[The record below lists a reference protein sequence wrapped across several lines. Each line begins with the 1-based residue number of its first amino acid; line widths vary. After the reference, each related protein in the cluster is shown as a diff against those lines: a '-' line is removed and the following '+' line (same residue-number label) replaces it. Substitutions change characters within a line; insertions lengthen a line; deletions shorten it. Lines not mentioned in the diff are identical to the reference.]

1 VLYSCHISRYIAS
14 ISVVLVPKL
23 QTKIAG
29 LIAILMGLSPCAVN
43 AQEIGS
49 PVVGFAAGG
58 TGLTSFYVLG
68 FELGPWQAYLTQEL
82 TPDYMLPDSA
92 TPLHISWL
100 RYSDVMI
107 LPDFAQDL
115 QADPDTYFFMD
126 MDWQTSSQYLG
137 PEFFSTSRFQG
148 SLLER
153 QYFTPGVEQELTETS
168 VLGVAAVVAYQRYSS
183 SGLGMVSAATPN
195 DLLWRTTSYAPYQE
209 SGNGTGVRL
218 TLREELV
225 PGFAIEAGYQSR
237 IDMQEFAH
245 VRGVYANA
253 ADLDIPARAT
263 VSVDFKL
270 TARSAIN
277 VAVERVVYSDIN
289 AFPSRFLPDRF
300 LSLLGDS
307 TSPEFAWDDL
317 TVYSVGWT
325 WHDGLSQQ
333 WYIDFST
340 RSQPSPSSSLLSQAL
355 ANELADSAITL
366 GYSRRTGA
374 NSQLSL
380 TAAYAPP
387 EYTFGGSVLGVTT
400 DYLDQ
405 QFEMEAFWTLAF

>member
-1 VLYSCHISRYIAS
+1 
-14 ISVVLVPKL
+14 
-23 QTKIAG
+23 
-29 LIAILMGLSPCAVN
+29 
-43 AQEIGS
+43 
-49 PVVGFAAGG
+49 
-58 TGLTSFYVLG
+58 
-68 FELGPWQAYLTQEL
+68 
-82 TPDYMLPDSA
+82 
-92 TPLHISWL
+92 
-100 RYSDVMI
+100 
-107 LPDFAQDL
+107 
-115 QADPDTYFFMD
+115 
-126 MDWQTSSQYLG
+126 
-137 PEFFSTSRFQG
+137 
-148 SLLER
+148 
-153 QYFTPGVEQELTETS
+153 
-168 VLGVAAVVAYQRYSS
+168 
-183 SGLGMVSAATPN
+183 MVSAATPN

-325 WHDGLSQQ
+325 WNDGLSQQ

-355 ANELADSAITL
+355 ASELADSAITL

-374 NSQLSL
+374 NSQLGL